1 MITEPTRTTE
11 TSSPLTDLIITESF
25 KNRPENITNKDVF
38 ANSVADHVMIAC
50 SRKIN
55 NIRYNPKTIKCRKNK
70 M

>member
-11 TSSPLTDLIITESF
+11 TSSPLIDLIITESF
-25 KNRPENITNKDVF
+25 KNRPENIMNKNVF
-38 ANSVADHVMIAC
+38 ANSVVDHVMIAC